1 MHIGTTWVYYSDDVL
16 KAYNTLPCQKKHC
29 IRILPNSKYNCNEIL
44 KM

>member
-16 KAYNTLPCQKKHC
+16 KANNNLFFQKKHF

-44 KM
+44 